1 MRVWSSATRL
11 LRTECAHSRP
21 RSGPR
26 PRVCER
32 SEQTHREF
40 PRASARVSRPKE
52 TEGQGRQQ
60 VPDGTRTSVR
70 RRFLS
75 RTKKKRSFRV
85 TILSLGRELCLGQS
99 LSAEGHRPLR
109 EHATIHIKKQ
119 VPPYLARLKIDPVE
133 LCTHCRLGM
142 SRLCSIYI
150 LRVMEQLV
158 ERNFPHS
165 QNNCKFYFHLARALT
180 KLSV

>member
-1 MRVWSSATRL
+1 MRTLGRAAALGREFASEA
-11 LRTECAHSRP
+11 SRP
-21 RSGPR
+21 TESSRVPR
-26 PRVCER
+26 RECRDPRKLKVTDNNGYRTGREHL
-32 SEQTHREF
+32 SEDVFSRE
-40 PRASARVSRPKE
+40 P
-52 TEGQGRQQ
+52 
-60 VPDGTRTSVR
+60 
-70 RRFLS
+70 
-75 RTKKKRSFRV
+75 KKRSFRV